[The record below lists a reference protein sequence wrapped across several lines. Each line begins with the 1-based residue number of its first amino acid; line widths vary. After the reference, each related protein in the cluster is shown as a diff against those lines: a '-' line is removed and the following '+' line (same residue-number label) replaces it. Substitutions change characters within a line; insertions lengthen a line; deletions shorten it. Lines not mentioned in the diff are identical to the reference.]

1 MTVLFYGYV
10 VDRAGGVR
18 SVEMPDCA
26 SLRVLIDALGSQFGA
41 DFRAFLL
48 GDETCLFLVNGRGI
62 MATGGLDTAFA
73 AGDQVEILPFI
84 VAG

>member
-10 VDRAGGVR
+10 MDRAGGAQ
-18 SVEMPDCA
+18 SVEVQDCV
-26 SLRVLIDALGSQFGA
+26 SLRGLIDALGDRFGA

-48 GDETCLFLVNGRGI
+48 GDETCLFLVNGKGI
-62 MATGGLDTAFA
+62 MATGGLDTPLG
-73 AGDQVEILPFI
+73 AGEQVEVLPFI

>member
-10 VDRAGGVR
+10 MDHAGGTQSAEVQ
-18 SVEMPDCA
+18 DCA
-26 SLRVLIDALGSQFGA
+26 SLRGLIDVLGDRFGA

-48 GDETCLFLVNGRGI
+48 GDETCLFLVNGKGI
-62 MATGGLDTAFA
+62 MATGGLDTVLG
-73 AGDQVEILPFI
+73 AGDCVEVLPFI